1 MDAVQGEGVTSK
13 WRKYVYSRFGHN
25 FQIWQNSFSYRQA
38 SNFPSS
44 AGHGLSC
51 WVLDVSKTWLASV
64 NEIRYLVNCY
74 AQNIPA
80 MIHCNPD
87 WFSVASPKATKKRQ
101 EYKRQTILIIHCLFS
116 EKSESE
122 KSTEISGSFS
132 FPKISCLISN
142 LKNNTIQRCI
152 LTSKKGTTY
161 GRQRS
166 TARVKCF
173 SR

>member
-25 FQIWQNSFSYRQA
+25 FQIWQNSSSYRQA

-44 AGHGLSC
+44 AGHGLSW

-64 NEIRYLVNCY
+64 NEIRCLVNCY

-101 EYKRQTILIIHCLFS
+101 EYKQQTILIIHFYFLRNQQAQKVQKFLAHFHFR
-116 EKSESE
+116 KSLAYYP
-122 KSTEISGSFS
+122 IWN
-132 FPKISCLISN
+132 IIRYN
-142 LKNNTIQRCI
+142 DA
-152 LTSKKGTTY
+152 Y
-161 GRQRS
+161 
-166 TARVKCF
+166 
-173 SR
+173 